1 MEHQVRAMTFSE
13 LKKIVSDLEDNSL
26 VTEGT
31 KIFIDT
37 GWDSV
42 QELEPESIHVEK
54 VKEFKVEDELTKE
67 LYAGFSLLEKAEKM
81 NAEGEEETAIILRN
95 LY

>member
-1 MEHQVRAMTFSE
+1 MEHQVRAMTFGE
-13 LKKIVSDLEDNSL
+13 LKKIISDLEKNDQVSEN
-26 VTEGT
+26 T

-42 QELEPESIHVEK
+42 QELEPESVHVEA

-67 LYAGFSLLEKAEKM
+67 WYAGFSLVEKAEKM
-81 NAEGEEETAIILRN
+81 NANGAEEQAIILRN

>member
-1 MEHQVRAMTFSE
+1 MNEVKVMTFSD
-13 LKKIVSDLEDNSL
+13 LKAIVAQLEANEQILDQ
-26 VTEGT
+26 T

-42 QELEPESIHVEK
+42 QEVEPESILVEE
-54 VKEFKVEDELTKE
+54 VAAFEVEDALTKE
-67 LYAGFSLLEKAEKM
+67 IFTGYSLIEKAEKM
-81 NAEGEEETAIILRN
+81 NATGAKESAIIIRN

>member
-1 MEHQVRAMTFSE
+1 MEHQVRAMTFNELKQIVSE
-13 LKKIVSDLEDNSL
+13 LEKNDQVFED
-26 VTEGT
+26 T

-54 VKEFKVEDELTKE
+54 VREFKVEDELTKE
-67 LYAGFSLLEKAEKM
+67 LYGGFSLVEKAEKM
-81 NAEGEEETAIILRN
+81 KADGVEETAIILRN

>member
-1 MEHQVRAMTFSE
+1 MEHQVRAMTFGE
-13 LKKIVSDLEDNSL
+13 LKKIISDLENNRQVS
-26 VTEGT
+26 ENT

-42 QELEPESIHVEK
+42 QELEPESIHVET

-67 LYAGFSLLEKAEKM
+67 LYTGFSLAEKAEKM
-81 NAEGEEETAIILRN
+81 NASGVEETAIILRN

>member
-1 MEHQVRAMTFSE
+1 MSEVKAMTFSD
-13 LKKIVSDLEDNSL
+13 LKAIVEQLEKNSN
-26 VTEGT
+26 VSEET

-42 QELEPESIHVEK
+42 QEVEPESILLEEVAAFE
-54 VKEFKVEDELTKE
+54 VEDVLTKE
-67 LYAGFSLLEKAEKM
+67 IFSGYSLLEKAEKM
-81 NAEGEEETAIILRN
+81 NATGAKEYAIIIRN